1 MWFLFRFYHSR
12 VTKRLRTSM
21 GMPQVRMFH
30 CTWRFIQSL
39 WFWID
44 ERELWTRV
52 SWVFDSAVS
61 INCNCSCQS
70 VYLFMYWKTSTQFTY
85 CRWYFDYAA
94 DELFSNEWFVQVR
107 LPTTFQMGCFVVFFC
122 LGWARVGYSLEF
134 EIIFGT
140 RRIRRSTTG
149 FSVVWWT
156 HTSIG
161 FPEWMHRCNHLRT
174 LPQNITKIRSAMSF
188 LLSLHR
194 FRHPFRA
201 FSLSRSETIG
211 LICHFR
217 TRMFLYLFSLF
228 VSDGK
233 KRIIGWAM
241 RHFVVASGSSSW
253 Y

>member
-1 MWFLFRFYHSR
+1 MSENYGLGFRGFSIRLSRLIVIVVVKAFTCLCTEKLQPNLHTVDDTLIMQPTNYFQTNGSFKFACLLLFR
-12 VTKRLRTSM
+12 
-21 GMPQVRMFH
+21 
-30 CTWRFIQSL
+30 W
-39 WFWID
+39 
-44 ERELWTRV
+44 
-52 SWVFDSAVS
+52 AVL
-61 INCNCSCQS
+61 
-70 VYLFMYWKTSTQFTY
+70 LF
-85 CRWYFDYAA
+85 
-94 DELFSNEWFVQVR
+94 
-107 LPTTFQMGCFVVFFC
+107 FFC

-233 KRIIGWAM
+233 KRIIG
-241 RHFVVASGSSSW
+241 
-253 Y
+253 